1 MFELDQAIA
10 GWRRQMTADG
20 LKCSGVLDELESHL
34 REEVE
39 RQVGSGLDVKQAFC
53 AAIEQLGPPRALTTE
68 FAKVGETNHLLARLK
83 NFFLTLAGIPNSSL
97 ATN

>member
-20 LKCSGVLDELESHL
+20 LKTSAVLDELESHL

-39 RQVGSGLDVKQAFC
+39 RQTRSGADEKLAFC
-53 AAIEQLGPPRALTTE
+53 AAVEQLGSPHALTTE
-68 FAKVGETNHLLARLK
+68 FAKVGETNYLLARLK
-83 NFFLTLAGIPNSSL
+83 DFFLTLAGIPNSSL
-97 ATN
+97 AT